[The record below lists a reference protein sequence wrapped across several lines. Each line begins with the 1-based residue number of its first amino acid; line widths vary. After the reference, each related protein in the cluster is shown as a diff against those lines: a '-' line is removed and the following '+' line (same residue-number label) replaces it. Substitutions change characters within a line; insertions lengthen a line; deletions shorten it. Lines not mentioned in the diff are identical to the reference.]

1 MVTLYRKFPGALTF
15 EKLFKDPFFNDPG
28 SLRNRMRQDMGGM
41 GVYICI
47 HMYVRILIRMYV
59 CMYEAEAEAGVAPHA
74 QGAYTRHT

>member
-41 GVYICI
+41 GIYLLLLFIPFSMTPVACGRTWEAWVYTFYYCL
-47 HMYVRILIRMYV
+47 Y
-59 CMYEAEAEAGVAPHA
+59 PF
-74 QGAYTRHT
+74 Q